1 MTKAAGTKD
10 AGTEIAGNLDN
21 VYGAENAEATRQAYD
36 GWTEGYDAENIGNG
50 YRVPGIGCAMI
61 ARYVDLQ
68 AGPIYDAA
76 CGTGIVGGMLEL
88 LGYHAI
94 IGSDLSP
101 VMLKYAETL
110 SAYQRL

>member
-68 AGPIYDAA
+68 AGQFTTQPVVLASSAGCSSSWATMQSSAQIY
-76 CGTGIVGGMLEL
+76 
-88 LGYHAI
+88 H
-94 IGSDLSP
+94 
-101 VMLKYAETL
+101 
-110 SAYQRL
+110 R